1 MRPHPPVDENGIK
14 NIRTCDPS
22 APLRVSHPPRPVPRL
37 ARLYDGVMVDGKPI
51 PVTNVAD
58 KENVDAEEE
67 DPNASED

>member
-1 MRPHPPVDENGIK
+1 MRPHPPVERKRHKKYPNV
-14 NIRTCDPS
+14 RPS

-51 PVTNVAD
+51 PVTNVAG